1 MKLVRFI
8 KLVKIMHQL
17 ISRDSKG
24 KIRVVEMTT
33 DWNDEEHAFGIYR
46 TTYQLN
52 GKRTEQPAIYIRVG
66 KASRTL
72 REQLELEYKSNM
84 KKYLDKGYKLLEK
97 SIDQYTEDDLHTIIG
112 DVVTDSSGFAKHM
125 LAKQADKVKD
135 SSIEKVKVWAVSRKI
150 DGVRC
155 SFYWKDGEVK
165 SASRGGGDYD
175 YSTYQLRE
183 HPTLI
188 KFLQEHPDWVLDGE
202 LYKHGKSL
210 QQISGAARMEKVA
223 TGCDWLEYYV
233 YDIMAPEVPFS
244 ERLKMLETLAFEL
257 NLGFNPEREWEKDE
271 LRIQIIPQEIVCED
285 NKKDQIMGLHNQYV
299 SEGWEGCVAR
309 DVSKPYKYGGRG
321 MEMVKFKMYQDAE
334 FEITGIS
341 EGLRPEDMCFTLITE
356 DGIEFKAKPM
366 GSRELKE
373 QYREDLDKLIG
384 KMATVK
390 YFYLSDEGTPLQP
403 VLKAIRDYD

>member
-1 MKLVRFI
+1 MQ
-8 KLVKIMHQL
+8 QL

-24 KIRVVEMTT
+24 KIRVVELNA
-33 DWNDEEHAFGIYR
+33 DWNEEEHAFGIYR

-52 GKRTEQPAIYIRVG
+52 GKKTEQPAVYVRVG
-66 KASRTL
+66 KAARTL
-72 REQLELEYKSNM
+72 KEQLTLEYKSIM
-84 KKYLDKGYKLLEK
+84 KKYLDKGYKLLENN
-97 SIDQYTEDDLHTIIG
+97 IDSYSEEELHEIVG
-112 DVVTDSSGFAKHM
+112 NVVTDSSGFAKHM

-135 SSIEKVKVWAVSRKI
+135 SSIEKVDVWAVSRKI

-183 HPTLI
+183 HPELI
-188 KFLQEHPDWVLDGE
+188 KFLEEHQGWVLDGE

-233 YDIMAPEVPFS
+233 YDIMIPDAPFED
-244 ERLKMLETLAFEL
+244 RLKGLQHLAECL
-257 NLGFNPEREWEKDE
+257 NLGFDPERVWEKEE
-271 LRIQIIPQEIVCED
+271 LRIQIVPQTLVSGD
-285 NKKDQIMGLHNQYV
+285 NKKDQIIELHNQYV
-299 SEGWEGCVAR
+299 AEGWEGCVAR
-309 DVSKPYKYGGRG
+309 DVSKAYKYGGRG

-356 DGIEFKAKPM
+356 DDIEFKAKPM

>member
-1 MKLVRFI
+1 MDNIV
-8 KLVKIMHQL
+8 
-17 ISRDSKG
+17 
-24 KIRVVEMTT
+24 
-33 DWNDEEHAFGIYR
+33 
-46 TTYQLN
+46 
-52 GKRTEQPAIYIRVG
+52 
-66 KASRTL
+66 
-72 REQLELEYKSNM
+72 
-84 KKYLDKGYKLLEK
+84 
-97 SIDQYTEDDLHTIIG
+97 
-112 DVVTDSSGFAKHM
+112 
-125 LAKQADKVKD
+125 
-135 SSIEKVKVWAVSRKI
+135 
-150 DGVRC
+150 VRC

-183 HPTLI
+183 HPELI
-188 KFLQEHPDWVLDGE
+188 KFLEEHQGWVLDGE

-233 YDIMAPEVPFS
+233 YDIMIPDSPF
-244 ERLKMLETLAFEL
+244 EDRLKGLQHLAECL
-257 NLGFNPEREWEKDE
+257 NLGFDPERVWEKEE
-271 LRIQIIPQEIVCED
+271 LRIQIVPQTLVSGD
-285 NKKDQIMGLHNQYV
+285 NKKDQIIELHNQYV
-299 SEGWEGCVAR
+299 AEGWEGCVAR
-309 DVSKPYKYGGRG
+309 DVSKAYKYGGRG

>member
-1 MKLVRFI
+1 
-8 KLVKIMHQL
+8 MHWFV
-17 ISRDSKG
+17 SRDSKG
-24 KIRVVEMTT
+24 KLRVVEMSAN
-33 DWNDEEHAFGIYR
+33 WDESQKAFGIYR
-46 TTYQLN
+46 TTYQYG
-52 GKRTEQPAIYIRVG
+52 GKRTEQPTIYISIG

-84 KKYLDKGYKLLEK
+84 KKYLDKGYKQLTKNIEE
-97 SIDQYTEDDLHTIIG
+97 YTEEELNE
-112 DVVTDSSGFAKHM
+112 VVGEVITDSSGFAKHM

-135 SSIEKVKVWAVSRKI
+135 SSIEKVKMWAVSRKI

-175 YSTYQLRE
+175 PSTYQLRE
-183 HPTLI
+183 HPVLRS
-188 KFLQEHPDWVLDGE
+188 FLSTHPDWVLDGE

-210 QQISGAARMEKVA
+210 QQISGAARMEKTA
-223 TGCDWLEYYV
+223 LGCSWIEYFV
-233 YDIMAPEVPFS
+233 YDIMVPNITFAD
-244 ERLKMLETLAFEL
+244 RYAMLNELAEYL
-257 NLGFNPEREWEKDE
+257 NQEHFNPEREWSKDE
-271 LRIQIIPQEIVCED
+271 LRMQVVPHVFISGD
-285 NKKDQIMGLHNQYV
+285 NKKDQITDLHNQYV
-299 SEGWEGCVAR
+299 AEGWEGCVAR
-309 DVSKPYKYGGRG
+309 DVSKAYKYGGRG
-321 MEMVKFKMYQDAE
+321 QEMVKFKMYQDAE

-341 EGLRPEDMCFTLITE
+341 EGLRPEDMCFTLKTE
-356 DGIEFKAKPM
+356 DNIEFKAKPM

-403 VLKAIRDYD
+403 VLKAIRDYE

>member
-1 MKLVRFI
+1 
-8 KLVKIMHQL
+8 MHWFV
-17 ISRDSKG
+17 SRDSKG
-24 KIRVVEMTT
+24 KLRVVEMSA
-33 DWNDEEHAFGIYR
+33 DWDESQKAFGIYR
-46 TTYQLN
+46 TTYQYG
-52 GKRTEQPAIYIRVG
+52 GKRTEQPTIYISIG

-84 KKYLDKGYKLLEK
+84 KKYLDKGYKQLTKNIEE
-97 SIDQYTEDDLHTIIG
+97 YTEEELNE
-112 DVVTDSSGFAKHM
+112 VVGEVITDSSGFAKHM

-135 SSIEKVKVWAVSRKI
+135 SSIEKVKMWAVSRKI

-175 YSTYQLRE
+175 PSTYQLRE
-183 HPTLI
+183 HPVLRS
-188 KFLQEHPDWVLDGE
+188 FLSTHPDWVLDGE

-210 QQISGAARMEKVA
+210 QQISGAARMEKTA
-223 TGCDWLEYYV
+223 LGCSWIEYFV
-233 YDIMAPEVPFS
+233 YDIMVPNATFAD
-244 ERLKMLETLAFEL
+244 RYAMLNELAEYL
-257 NLGFNPEREWEKDE
+257 NQEHFNPEREWSKDE
-271 LRIQIIPQEIVCED
+271 LRMQVVPHVFISGD
-285 NKKDQIMGLHNQYV
+285 NKKDQIMELHNQYV
-299 SEGWEGCVAR
+299 AEGWEGCVAR
-309 DVSKPYKYGGRG
+309 DVSKAYKYGGRG
-321 MEMVKFKMYQDAE
+321 QEMVKFKMYQDAE

-341 EGLRPEDMCFTLITE
+341 EGLRPEDMCFTLKTE
-356 DGIEFKAKPM
+356 DNIEFKAKPM

-403 VLKAIRDYD
+403 VLKVIRDYE

>member
-1 MKLVRFI
+1 
-8 KLVKIMHQL
+8 MHYL
-17 ISRDSKG
+17 ITRDAKG
-24 KIRVVEMTT
+24 KIRVVEMKASWS
-33 DWNDEEHAFGIYR
+33 DDQHAFGIYR

-52 GKRTEQPAIYIRVG
+52 GKKTEQPAIYIEKG

-72 REQLELEYKSNM
+72 KEQLELEYKSNM
-84 KKYLDKGYKLLEK
+84 KKYLDKGYKLLEQDI
-97 SIDQYTEDDLHTIIG
+97 SEYTEDQLQEIIG

-135 SSIEKVKVWAVSRKI
+135 SSIEKVKMWAVSRKI

-175 YSTYQLRE
+175 PSTYQLRE
-183 HPTLI
+183 HPLLRSI
-188 KFLQEHPDWVLDGE
+188 LSEHPDWVLDGE

-210 QQISGAARMEKVA
+210 QQISGAARMEKNA
-223 TGCDWLEYYV
+223 GGCDWLEYYV
-233 YDIMAPEVPFS
+233 YDIMVPEADF
-244 ERLKMLETLAFEL
+244 RIRYNLLEQLTKLINQEE
-257 NLGFNPEREWEKDE
+257 FNPEKEWSNED
-271 LRIQIIPQEIVCED
+271 LRMQVIPHVFVVGE
-285 NKKDQIMGLHNQYV
+285 NKKDQIMELHNQYV

-334 FEITGIS
+334 FEITGLS

>member
-1 MKLVRFI
+1 
-8 KLVKIMHQL
+8 MHQL

-24 KIRVVEMTT
+24 KIRVVEMFAE
-33 DWNDEEHAFGIYR
+33 WNDTEHAFGIYR
-46 TTYQLN
+46 TTYQYG
-52 GKRTEQPAIYIRVG
+52 GKRTEQPAIFVRFG
-66 KASRTL
+66 KAARTL

-97 SIDQYTEDDLHTIIG
+97 PIDDYSEGELQEIIG

-135 SSIEKVKVWAVSRKI
+135 SSIEKVKMWAVSRKI

-183 HPTLI
+183 HPLLRSILST
-188 KFLQEHPDWVLDGE
+188 HPDWVLDGE

-210 QQISGAARMEKVA
+210 QQISGAARMEKTVA
-223 TGCDWLEYYV
+223 GCDWLEYYV
-233 YDIMAPEVPFS
+233 YDIMIPDTTFTDRYALLHE
-244 ERLKMLETLAFEL
+244 LAGLINQES
-257 NLGFNPEREWEKDE
+257 FNPEKEWNKED
-271 LRIQIIPQEIVCED
+271 LRMQVVPHVFITGD
-285 NKKDQIMGLHNQYV
+285 NKKDQIMDLHNQYV
-299 SEGWEGCVAR
+299 AEGWEGCVAR

-334 FEITGIS
+334 FEVTGLS
-341 EGLRPEDMCFTLITE
+341 EGLRPEDMCFTLKTAE
-356 DGIEFKAKPM
+356 GIEFKAKPM

-373 QYREDLDKLIG
+373 QYREDLNNLIG

-390 YFYLSDEGTPLQP
+390 FFYLSDEGTPLQP

>member
-97 SIDQYTEDDLHTIIG
+97 PIDQYTEDELHAIIG

-150 DGVRC
+150 DGRLMP
-155 SFYWKDGEVK
+155 SLNPIK
-165 SASRGGGDYD
+165 RG
-175 YSTYQLRE
+175 
-183 HPTLI
+183 
-188 KFLQEHPDWVLDGE
+188 
-202 LYKHGKSL
+202 
-210 QQISGAARMEKVA
+210 
-223 TGCDWLEYYV
+223 
-233 YDIMAPEVPFS
+233 
-244 ERLKMLETLAFEL
+244 
-257 NLGFNPEREWEKDE
+257 
-271 LRIQIIPQEIVCED
+271 
-285 NKKDQIMGLHNQYV
+285 
-299 SEGWEGCVAR
+299 
-309 DVSKPYKYGGRG
+309 
-321 MEMVKFKMYQDAE
+321 
-334 FEITGIS
+334 
-341 EGLRPEDMCFTLITE
+341 
-356 DGIEFKAKPM
+356 
-366 GSRELKE
+366 
-373 QYREDLDKLIG
+373 KL
-384 KMATVK
+384 
-390 YFYLSDEGTPLQP
+390 
-403 VLKAIRDYD
+403 